1 MTGVRLLIGRKF
13 LSAIGS
19 CIGVMIIYFILEPS
33 GFVIFIAMYLLPIL
47 LFYGLPSSILSDWIT
62 KELNG
67 IIRGISAFVIHLFL
81 AALFVIVPILLFSQ
95 WERELLVSDVRSL
108 LDNFFFITA
117 ILSSFLFWCIDE
129 FLRCNKTKKKW
140 HVLVI
145 HVRLFERLKIN
156 D

>member
-19 CIGVMIIYFILEPS
+19 CIGVMSIYFLLEPS
-33 GFVIFIAMYLLPIL
+33 GFVIIIAMYLLPIL

-62 KELNG
+62 KKLNG

-95 WERELLVSDVRSL
+95 WERELLFADVRSL
-108 LDNFFFITA
+108 LNNFFFITA
-117 ILSSFLFWCIDE
+117 ILSSFLYWVIDE
-129 FLRCNKTKKKW
+129 VLRCNKTKRKW
-140 HVLVI
+140 H
-145 HVRLFERLKIN
+145 LFKARFGELKI
-156 D
+156 